1 MRLSRKKVNE
11 KVKADSPSE
20 AAALPSEF
28 VTIREFEEKSGL
40 VTFDDSDGDDSNSLQ
55 DEDKIDL
62 SPNWQVLI
70 DGLPL
75 LDVVNA
81 KFSVFTVS
89 ENNTCQMVLEI
100 LATAGINKALLNW
113 IVKPVDKRAKILFSD
128 YELQK
133 IEEWEATASPSAL
146 AIGDLEKETG
156 EPWVSTLQI
165 SLKKIVIH

>member
-1 MRLSRKKVNE
+1 
-11 KVKADSPSE
+11 
-20 AAALPSEF
+20 
-28 VTIREFEEKSGL
+28 
-40 VTFDDSDGDDSNSLQ
+40 
-55 DEDKIDL
+55 
-62 SPNWQVLI
+62 
-70 DGLPL
+70 
-75 LDVVNA
+75 
-81 KFSVFTVS
+81 
-89 ENNTCQMVLEI
+89 MVLEI

-128 YELQK
+128 HELQK